1 MHATRLV
8 LVLAV
13 VLVAVLAVVL
23 DSTPDGLAA
32 LAGEALEE
40 FRAGETQPLDPDNL

>member
-1 MHATRLV
+1 MTTA
-8 LVLAV
+8 LAV